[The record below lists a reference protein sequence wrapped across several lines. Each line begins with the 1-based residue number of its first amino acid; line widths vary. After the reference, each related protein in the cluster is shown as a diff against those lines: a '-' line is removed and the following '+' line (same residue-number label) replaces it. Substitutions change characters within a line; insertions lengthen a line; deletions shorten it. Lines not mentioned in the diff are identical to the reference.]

1 MLCSIRGVKV
11 ADKAI
16 NEEFADIQR
25 AVEDS
30 HRNQASVSSGLVS
43 LFKTHPQILF
53 ASIVIPIAQQFTG
66 MNAIMFVS
74 PFPHGQC
81 CLLLTLAHA
90 VHVLTHLSLSL
101 ASKHQT
107 FQACEAFLM
116 LQATHK
122 SSPSSPLLLLL
133 LLIGRDG

>member
-1 MLCSIRGVKV
+1 VLCSIRGVKV

-74 PFPHGQC
+74 PVPHGRS

-90 VHVLTHLSLSL
+90 VHILPLLSPSL
-101 ASKHQT
+101 A
-107 FQACEAFLM
+107 
-116 LQATHK
+116 ATQHT
-122 SSPSSPLLLLL
+122 
-133 LLIGRDG
+133 